1 MPKQREIFFSWLLS
15 LELSYTKFYIRRNS
29 TSNGLLFKIINLAIQ
44 TLSIKMKRK
53 GHTKRIIFRISVVI
67 ILILVAGFTFL
78 YYNLNKILTNAL
90 SKSFQSSIIS
100 DVYELKFDKLTVNL
114 FAGNVSVY
122 NVELK
127 QLENSLSNYPYINSS
142 LHLKTNKMILK
153 NVQIST
159 LIQDGILKLDK
170 IEIIEPAVDF
180 NIEDKIPVF
189 FPLKDT
195 AASQSKKTNKRY
207 VESFVLKE
215 FDLVNAS
222 FHSSNKAREREF
234 NIKKLN
240 FSIRDL
246 LIDQKPGKDLI
257 SYKNVHISIGEFT
270 GNLQKRALRYLTF
283 KDFNINIDSL
293 NVEQTSD
300 TSVYQFADFSTG
312 LKGLEIQT
320 ADSLFSIAMQSFD
333 LSYKDSSI
341 KLNDIIF
348 KPNVSQA
355 KLQAAYKFQHTDFSG
370 SVSSLYMTG
379 VNFDSLMRKGKI
391 FIDKVTLD
399 KVSASIYKDKSK
411 PVDTKKFPQYP
422 GQSVKAISTSVLVK
436 QVKATNVTLV
446 NKERNPDGSIAT
458 ANLNRATLEVK
469 NISNLSSNNPL
480 VIKANAYIENKAPLS
495 LSLGFDYLNPQFSF
509 DGRLEKFNLQ
519 DLNPLI
525 EAYTPASIKK
535 GTVDEITFSGMAY
548 RSSASGTMKF
558 LYHDL
563 DINVDIEG
571 KAKWKSSVLAFG
583 ANSIL
588 PAANPASADKPQRIV
603 KFSAERDMNK
613 AFVNLVI
620 KSVLNGLKETMIM
633 SKENKKTYREENREL
648 KKERKKQNKKEKN

>member
-1 MPKQREIFFSWLLS
+1 MEDAKPI
-15 LELSYTKFYIRRNS
+15 
-29 TSNGLLFKIINLAIQ
+29 
-44 TLSIKMKRK
+44 KRK
-53 GHTKRIIFRISVVI
+53 GRSKRIIFSILVVM
-67 ILILVAGFTFL
+67 ILILGAGFIFL

-90 SKSFQSSIIS
+90 TKSFQSSIIS
-100 DVYELKFDKLTVNL
+100 DVYELKFEKLSVNIL
-114 FAGNVSVY
+114 AGNVSVY
-122 NVELK
+122 NVELN

-142 LHLKTNKMILK
+142 LHLRTNKMILK
-153 NVQIST
+153 NVQLST
-159 LIQDGILKLDK
+159 LIKEGILQLDK
-170 IEIIEPAVDF
+170 IEIIEPEVEF

-195 AASQSKKTNKRY
+195 ATSQSKKTNKRF

-222 FHSSNKAREREF
+222 FHSNNQARGREF

-246 LIDQKPGKDLI
+246 LIDQKPGKDVI
-257 SYKNVHISIGEFT
+257 SYKKVHIFIGEFT
-270 GNLQKRALRYLTF
+270 GNLQKRSLRYLMF
-283 KDFNINIDSL
+283 KDFNINVDSL

-300 TSVYQFADFSTG
+300 TSVYRFSDFSTS
-312 LKGLEIQT
+312 LKGLNILT
-320 ADSLFSIAMQSFD
+320 ADSLFSISMQAFD

-341 KLNDIIF
+341 KLNEIIF

-370 SVSSLYMTG
+370 FVGSLNMTG
-379 VNFDSLMRKGKI
+379 VNFDSLMRRGKI
-391 FIDKVTLD
+391 FINGVILD

-411 PVDTKKFPQYP
+411 PVDTKKIPQYL
-422 GQSVKAISTSVLVK
+422 GQSVKAISSPLLVK
-436 QVKATNVTLV
+436 QVKVTSVTLV
-446 NKERNPDGSIAT
+446 NKEKNPDGSIAT
-458 ANLNRATLEVK
+458 ATLNRATLDVK
-469 NISNLSSNNPL
+469 NITNLSSNAAL
-480 VIKANAYIENKAPLS
+480 AIKANAYIENKAPLN
-495 LSLGFDYLNPQFSF
+495 LSLQFDYLNPQFSF

-535 GTVDEITFSGMAY
+535 GAVDQITFSGIAY
-548 RSSASGTMKF
+548 RTSATGTMKF

-563 DINVDIEG
+563 DINIDLEG

-583 ANSIL
+583 ANTIL

-603 KFSAERDMNK
+603 KFNAERDMNK
-613 AFVNLVI
+613 AFVNLII

-633 SKENKKTYREENREL
+633 SKENKQAYKEKKKEL
-648 KKERKKQNKKEKN
+648 RKERKKQKGKNNS